1 MTWSLVHPVDIFST
15 FLAKK
20 EIASA
25 KSESLAYSHLIRRVS
40 SKRNEHKDL
49 YFLDNEERESLAV
62 DSCKIP

>member
-1 MTWSLVHPVDIFST
+1 LSFVHPVDIFNT

-25 KSESLAYSHLIRRVS
+25 KSESLAYSHLVRRLS
-40 SKRNEHKDL
+40 SKRNEHREL
-49 YFLDNEERESLAV
+49 YFLDREEERESFVL